1 MINLDTYLDNLD
13 SFIEDDTKENDNS
26 SNEEPS
32 MKESNTEEEPPVE
45 EAKTEESPVEKAKS
59 EDTPVEEVEVEAEES
74 PVEKAKSEDTPAEE
88 VEVEAE
94 KSSIQKLKFIFSNLI
109 GKKIGMTQLFSDE
122 GDVLPATVV
131 HAGPCTVTQ
140 IKSKKNDGYDSV
152 QLGYLDAKEKHL
164 TKSQIGHFL
173 KAKTSP
179 KKVLK
184 EFRSEKS
191 DNLPSLGDQVDL
203 QQFNVGDLITVTGCS
218 IGKGF
223 AGHMKRHNF
232 SGGRASHGKNSVM
245 RKAGSVGA
253 GTDPGRIFPGKKMA
267 GRMGNDKVT
276 VKNLEVLNIDYNN
289 NLIFIKGAL
298 PGSNNNYLY
307 LTKK

>member
-1 MINLDTYLDNLD
+1 
-13 SFIEDDTKENDNS
+13 
-26 SNEEPS
+26 
-32 MKESNTEEEPPVE
+32 
-45 EAKTEESPVEKAKS
+45 
-59 EDTPVEEVEVEAEES
+59 
-74 PVEKAKSEDTPAEE
+74 
-88 VEVEAE
+88 
-94 KSSIQKLKFIFSNLI
+94 
-109 GKKIGMTQLFSDE
+109 MTQLFTDD
-122 GDVLPATVV
+122 GDVFPATVV
-131 HAGPCTVTQ
+131 QAGPCTVTQ
-140 IKSKKNDGYDSV
+140 IKSKKNDGYDSI

-164 TKSQIGHFL
+164 TKSKIGHFS
-173 KAKTSP
+173 KSKISP

-184 EFRSEKS
+184 EFRLNSKLN
-191 DNLPSLGDQVDL
+191 NLPNIGDQVDL
-203 QQFNVGDLITVTGCS
+203 KQFSVGDLIAVTGYS

-232 SGGRASHGKNSVM
+232 GGGRASHGKNSVM
-245 RKAGSVGA
+245 RKSGSVGA
-253 GTDPGRIFPGKKMA
+253 GTDPGRIFPGMKMA

>member
-1 MINLDTYLDNLD
+1 MIDSDTYLDNLD

-45 EAKTEESPVEKAKS
+45 ETKAEESPVEEAKAEESPVEEAKAEESPVEKAKS
-59 EDTPVEEVEVEAEES
+59 EDTPV
-74 PVEKAKSEDTPAEE
+74 EE

-109 GKKIGMTQLFSDE
+109 GKKIGMTQLFSDD

-131 HAGPCTVTQ
+131 QAGPCTVTQ

-173 KAKTSP
+173 KAKISP

-184 EFRSEKS
+184 EFRPEKS